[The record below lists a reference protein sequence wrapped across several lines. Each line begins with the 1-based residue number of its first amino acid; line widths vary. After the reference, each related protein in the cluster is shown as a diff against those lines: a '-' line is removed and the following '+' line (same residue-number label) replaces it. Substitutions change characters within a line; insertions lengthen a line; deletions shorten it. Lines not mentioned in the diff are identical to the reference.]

1 MSDPAIEDY
10 LDSLSGQRHYSPHS
24 VAAYRRDLAFF
35 EAFLQERGVAV
46 LQATSHDVRDY
57 IAAEHRRGRSAPT
70 LRRRL
75 SAVRGLYRFLL
86 AEGRVERHP
95 ALDLRTPK
103 GARRLPEV
111 LSPEQMDRLLA
122 GRGDETLEVRDR
134 ALFELMYSSGLR
146 LAETVALDLVDL
158 DLAAGMVRVT
168 GKGRKTRDVPV
179 GRQAVAALRAWLRVR
194 GSLMVP
200 DVAALFVGRGGRRLG
215 ARSVQKRLTRAARV
229 HGLDAAVHPHLLRH
243 AFASHMLESSGDLRA
258 VQELLGHA
266 NISTTQVY
274 THLDFQRL
282 AAVYDQAH
290 PRARRRGGSD
300 AG

>member
-10 LDSLSGQRHYSPHS
+10 LDSLAGQRHYSPHS

-35 EAFLQERGVAV
+35 ETFLQERGVAV
-46 LQATSHDVRDY
+46 LRAGSHDVRDY

-86 AEGRVERHP
+86 AEGRVARHP

-103 GARRLPEV
+103 GVRRLPEV

-122 GRGDETLEVRDR
+122 GRGDEALEVRDR

-179 GRQAVAALRAWLRVR
+179 GSQAVAALRAWLRAR
-194 GSLMVP
+194 GSLVAP

-229 HGLDAAVHPHLLRH
+229 NGLDAAVHPHLLRH

-290 PRARRRGGSD
+290 PRARRRGGND
-300 AG
+300 D